1 METKHNKQP
10 LILGLTGPT
19 GAGKSTASAALMD
32 FGCAVI
38 DADRIAREVVTPQ
51 SPCLQELMQEFGSD
65 IVNEKGLV
73 LRSLIA
79 QRAFSDPQKTQ
90 RLNEITHPYITDK
103 VHQRIAELTKT
114 GVDIIVLDAPLLL
127 ESGEDHLCDLV
138 IAVTAPFELRL
149 ERIMKRDMI
158 SREAALARMQAQKE
172 ESYYL
177 QRADYVLHGDGSND
191 KLYKETAMLLAT
203 IREKQECHAQ

>member
-1 METKHNKQP
+1 MERMHNKHP

-38 DADRIAREVVTPQ
+38 DADRIAREVVAPQ
-51 SPCLQELMQEFGSD
+51 SACLKELQQEFGDD

-73 LRSLIA
+73 LRSLLA
-79 QRAFSDPQKTQ
+79 QRAFSTPEKTQ
-90 RLNEITHPYITDK
+90 RLNEITHPYITER
-103 VHQRIAELTKT
+103 VHQTMEELSRT

-127 ESGEDHLCDLV
+127 ESGEDQLCDLV

-149 ERIMKRDMI
+149 ERIMKRDSI
-158 SREAALARMQAQKE
+158 GREAALTRMQAQNDE
-172 ESYYL
+172 AYYL
-177 QRADYVLHGDGSND
+177 QRADYVLHGDGTND
-191 KLYKETAMLLAT
+191 KLYKETAMLLQT